1 MFHGDFAQLDV
12 PVAGELVPTHLNGP
26 ADEVWFVRRQTSC
39 PPALAPFPQQ
49 GHTAEHRRLARAGR
63 RCAEGVLR
71 LGRVPEVGED
81 VDTPRLNRRGLRILV
96 LVDHVLI
103 ECLAH
108 EVPNFGLQPG
118 LAKRRKVLTRIAV
131 EDQLVGNE
139 PICGEPNQAWTPT
152 SEQPRER
159 APPECRRHHRTGDPA
174 RDRGRSRARGLFGK
188 SRAIACRGT
197 RTPRTPTPRE
207 GSSMCAVLRLIE

>member
-139 PICGEPNQAWTPT
+139 PICV
-152 SEQPRER
+152 PRELLALGHLELR
-159 APPECRRHHRTGDPA
+159 QARRELCRGENLVEDLVTDGVAFVQHGISLGSVPSLSARTEAHHR
-174 RDRGRSRARGLFGK
+174 RAESGVDAYQ
-188 SRAIACRGT
+188 RAA
-197 RTPRTPTPRE
+197 
-207 GSSMCAVLRLIE
+207 